1 MEQPSRSQ
9 PDNVVNITSN
19 PQHGLLRWPMT
30 LESHTAAVPIDCSRA
45 TVPDQIVPTGG
56 GNAIQAARQVV
67 ATDQDVLRVYPNPAH
82 ELPNMPYPV
91 CKRADFYTTSTVFK
105 KCQKSLIFASEA
117 SNVNFQKTFGEAFL
131 PLVNSFRF
139 WLFTV

>member
-91 CKRADFYTTSTVFK
+91 K
-105 KCQKSLIFASEA
+105 KLIFTPIAQCLKNAKKVS
-117 SNVNFQKTFGEAFL
+117 FL
-131 PLVNSFRF
+131 RAK
-139 WLFTV
+139 

>member
-91 CKRADFYTTSTVFK
+91 K
-105 KCQKSLIFASEA
+105 KLIF
-117 SNVNFQKTFGEAFL
+117 
-131 PLVNSFRF
+131 PR
-139 WLFTV
+139 